1 MKVFCS
7 VNPLYLIIGEINGC
21 IEENN
26 EKKYLMFAS
35 IDKKQRVIR
44 KVLRTS
50 GWH

>member
-7 VNPLYLIIGEINGC
+7 VNLLYLIIGEINGY